1 MLGENVVRGAVA
13 AAAAVVAALL
23 VSLVPA
29 QGAPGAV
36 AAALGTDTSTPTTS
50 APTPTDSTTPPTDTP
65 TPTPTEPTA
74 TPTPTPSPTGT
85 VPPDSRLFPD
95 LVAVPAS
102 ELSIHLNRK
111 TGVRR
116 LRFTSSLGNVGAG
129 PVEVRPNQLQ
139 PCPVGQHNSTQVVY
153 RDANLN
159 GIYEPLIDVGIFRH
173 RAGCMVYHPMHHHW
187 HFKASAQYVLYDP
200 SAGLQ
205 VVVSTRRKV
214 SFCLRDTA
222 RLPLRYGFFT
232 YPEAY
237 GACTRRSPQGIS
249 VGWMDI
255 YQSVLAGQS
264 LVLPPGLPDGLY
276 CLTTVVDPIDQ
287 LLEVNSANNGA
298 VRALAIHGDKVR
310 GRPATRC
317 L

>member
-13 AAAAVVAALL
+13 AAAAVVAGL
-23 VSLVPA
+23 VVSVIPA
-29 QGAPGAV
+29 QGTPGAV
-36 AAALGTDTSTPTTS
+36 AAAGGVAGTDTSTPT
-50 APTPTDSTTPPTDTP
+50 ATDTTP
-65 TPTPTEPTA
+65 TPTPTET
-74 TPTPTPSPTGT
+74 TPTPTPTGT
-85 VPPDSRLFPD
+85 VPPPDTRLLPD

-102 ELSIHLNRK
+102 ELSIHLNKK
-111 TGVRR
+111 TGIRR
-116 LRFTSSLGNVGAG
+116 LRFTSSLGNVGVG
-129 PVEVRPNQLQ
+129 PIEVRPNQNQ
-139 PCPVGQHNSTQVVY
+139 PCPVGQHNSTQIIY

-159 GIYEPLIDVGIFRH
+159 RIYEPLIYVGVSRH
-173 RAGCMVYHPMHHHW
+173 RAGCMIYHPLHHHW

-200 SAGLQ
+200 AAGLQ
-205 VVVSTRRKV
+205 AVVSARRKV

-237 GACTRRSPQGIS
+237 GKCTRRSPQGIS

-255 YQSVLAGQS
+255 YQSFLAGQS
-264 LVLPPGLPDGLY
+264 VVLPPGLPDGLY

-287 LLEVNSANNGA
+287 LLEVNNSNNGA
-298 VRALAIHGDKVR
+298 VRALAIHGTKVR
-310 GRPATRC
+310 ALPATRC

>member
-1 MLGENVVRGAVA
+1 V
-13 AAAAVVAALL
+13 
-23 VSLVPA
+23 
-29 QGAPGAV
+29 
-36 AAALGTDTSTPTTS
+36 
-50 APTPTDSTTPPTDTP
+50 TPPPDT
-65 TPTPTEPTA
+65 
-74 TPTPTPSPTGT
+74 
-85 VPPDSRLFPD
+85 RLLPD

-102 ELSIHLNRK
+102 ELSIHLNKK
-111 TGVRR
+111 TGIRR

-129 PVEVRPNQLQ
+129 PIEVRPNQNQ
-139 PCPVGQHNSTQVVY
+139 PCPVGQHNSTQITY

-159 GIYEPLIDVGIFRH
+159 GIYEPLIDIGVSPH
-173 RAGCMVYHPMHHHW
+173 RAGCMIYHPLHHHW
-187 HFKASAQYVLYDP
+187 HFKASAQYLLYDP

-205 VVVSTRRKV
+205 AVVSVRRKV

-237 GACTRRSPQGIS
+237 GKCTRRSPQGIS

-255 YQSVLAGQS
+255 YQSFLAGQS
-264 LVLPPGLPDGLY
+264 VVLPPGLPDGLY

-287 LLEVNSANNGA
+287 LLEVNNTNNGA
-298 VRALAIHGDKVR
+298 VRALAIHGTKVR
-310 GRPATRC
+310 TRPATRC

>member
-1 MLGENVVRGAVA
+1 VA
-13 AAAAVVAALL
+13 AAGGVA
-23 VSLVPA
+23 
-29 QGAPGAV
+29 
-36 AAALGTDTSTPTTS
+36 GTDTSTPT
-50 APTPTDSTTPPTDTP
+50 ATDTTP
-65 TPTPTEPTA
+65 TPTPTET
-74 TPTPTPSPTGT
+74 TPTPTPTGT
-85 VPPDSRLFPD
+85 VPPPDTRLLPD

-102 ELSIHLNRK
+102 ELSIHLNKK
-111 TGVRR
+111 TGIRR
-116 LRFTSSLGNVGAG
+116 LRFTSSLGNVGVG
-129 PVEVRPNQLQ
+129 PIEVRPNQNQ
-139 PCPVGQHNSTQVVY
+139 PCPVGQHNSTQIIY

-159 GIYEPLIDVGIFRH
+159 GIFEPLIDIGVSRH
-173 RAGCMVYHPMHHHW
+173 RAGCMIYHPLHHHW

-205 VVVSTRRKV
+205 AVVSARRKV

-255 YQSVLAGQS
+255 YQSFLAGQS
-264 LVLPPGLPDGLY
+264 VVLPPGLADGLY

-287 LLEVNSANNGA
+287 LVEVNNSNNGA
-298 VRALAIHGDKVR
+298 VRALAIHGNRVR
-310 GRPATRC
+310 ARPASRC